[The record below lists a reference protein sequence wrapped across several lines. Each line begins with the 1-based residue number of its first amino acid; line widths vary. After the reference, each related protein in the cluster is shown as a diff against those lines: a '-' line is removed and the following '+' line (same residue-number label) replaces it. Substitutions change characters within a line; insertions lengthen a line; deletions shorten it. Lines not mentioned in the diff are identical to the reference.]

1 MTAQEIPFE
10 KYVGEEVVTNTIIT
24 KGKKTFEKKFYEDN
38 VKNVARGNAYIIGN
52 GPSRKNF
59 DLNKLKASGQT
70 YGCNALYRDFIP
82 DFIFSVDSKIT
93 STMVK
98 DKVYEKCWH
107 YAPSLEVNRYPP
119 HLQLI
124 PNNPG
129 WISGSAAFWTA
140 TVHGHKNIFLIGFDF
155 REYGKGQLNNIYQ
168 DSKHYGPRNGEDI
181 FQGWLDQWR
190 DLQRMRP
197 YCTFNLVHDNPPDFL
212 LVSNP
217 SKNIGKWNHLTYEQF
232 NDTILNQVS

>member
-52 GPSRKNF
+52 GPSRKDF

-82 DFIFSVDSKIT
+82 AFIFSVDSKIT

-98 DKVYEKCWH
+98 DKVYETVIPRNVRLSE
-107 YAPSLEVNRYPP
+107 APSHGVPVIIYDKNC
-119 HLQLI
+119 
-124 PNNPG
+124 PG
-129 WISGSAAFWTA
+129 SKSYYSFTNEFMDQENKIGSAA
-140 TVHGHKNIFLIGFDF
+140 
-155 REYGKGQLNNIYQ
+155 
-168 DSKHYGPRNGEDI
+168 
-181 FQGWLDQWR
+181 
-190 DLQRMRP
+190 
-197 YCTFNLVHDNPPDFL
+197 
-212 LVSNP
+212 
-217 SKNIGKWNHLTYEQF
+217 
-232 NDTILNQVS
+232 